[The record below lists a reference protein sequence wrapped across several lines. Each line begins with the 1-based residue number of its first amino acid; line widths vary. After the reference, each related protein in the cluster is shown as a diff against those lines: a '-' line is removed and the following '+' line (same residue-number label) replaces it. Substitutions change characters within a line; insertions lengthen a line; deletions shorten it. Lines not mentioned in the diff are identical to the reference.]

1 MSPWNE
7 ERVRHELDII
17 DRQRITDRQVAED
30 LRQNLYFQ
38 VLRTIAEGYT
48 GHPRQLARVALGD
61 L

>member
-1 MSPWNE
+1 MDPWNE

-17 DRQRITDRQVAED
+17 DRQRLTNPQVAED

-38 VLRTIAEGYT
+38 VLRTIAEGNT
-48 GHPRQLARVALGD
+48 GHPRQLARVTMGD